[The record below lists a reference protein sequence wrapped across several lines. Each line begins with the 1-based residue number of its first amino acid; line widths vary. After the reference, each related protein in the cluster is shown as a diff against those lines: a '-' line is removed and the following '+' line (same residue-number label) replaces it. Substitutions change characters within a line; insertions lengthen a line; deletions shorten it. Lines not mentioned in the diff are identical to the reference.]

1 MNKCSLIDDSF
12 NFEAYQWL
20 FIIKNKI
27 KIDDEINK
35 NISKMIS
42 LLDENKISEKEMVI
56 LTEALNNLKI
66 DSEDLFYLINDLS
79 LNKTKN
85 IIQISITMF
94 NSGMVKESIRLLLE
108 TYKKYPDNIQIV
120 YALALLLYKTGDKD
134 SAINLLEKNKEN
146 QILSNLLIEIK
157 TNRV

>member
-1 MNKCSLIDDSF
+1 
-12 NFEAYQWL
+12 
-20 FIIKNKI
+20 
-27 KIDDEINK
+27 
-35 NISKMIS
+35 MIS

-94 NSGMVKESIRLLLE
+94 NSGMVKESIRLLL
-108 TYKKYPDNIQIV
+108 
-120 YALALLLYKTGDKD
+120 
-134 SAINLLEKNKEN
+134 
-146 QILSNLLIEIK
+146 
-157 TNRV
+157 